1 MISVQA
7 AQAFEAICS
16 HALRSTLCVPM
27 SAAYGVPVLPVE
39 RAQLSDVL
47 AEGDG
52 PGLSVMLSIAEYGF
66 RMAVLLHVDEGP
78 ALRSHIARGL
88 GVDAGDL
95 GQHELRDHVCEM
107 ANLFCGAMSR
117 ELGRVYP
124 HLGMSTPRVL
134 SRDVL
139 RHLSR
144 LPGAALELHV
154 KARPAAGPAL
164 AASLCVAAKDRLDF
178 AAPPL
183 DKLDECPAST
193 GEMELL

>member
-1 MISVQA
+1 MIAIQA

-16 HALRSTLCVPM
+16 LALRRTLCVPVAM
-27 SAAYGVPVLPVE
+27 AYDVPVPAVE
-39 RAQLSDVL
+39 RVQLSDML
-47 AEGDG
+47 ADGDG
-52 PGLSVMLSIAEYGF
+52 PGFSVMLSIAEYGF
-66 RMAVLLHVDEGP
+66 RMAVLLHFDEGP

-88 GVDAGDL
+88 GIDPGHL
-95 GQHELRDHVCEM
+95 GQHELRDHMCEM

-117 ELGRVYP
+117 ELGRVFP

-139 RHLSR
+139 KHLSL
-144 LPGAALELHV
+144 LPGAALELHL

-164 AASLCVAAKDRLDF
+164 SASLCVAARGRLDF
-178 AAPPL
+178 SAPPL
-183 DKLDECPAST
+183 DELNECPSST